1 MRCFQSLALAGVVV
15 LVLLVVPGQGG
26 DTDDRATLVK
36 NVYRRRG
43 ASLKQQAAASKR
55 QLNKDT
61 DSGEYVRSIR
71 QSGHY
76 FNSPAIRLLM
86 ARRQQWSGEPQTGS
100 SETVIVKSLP
110 LPPSHFY
117 TGGRE
122 PLVRAQRDPQ
132 IHNFLLEEHED
143 GEIQRGTFLESP
155 RSAALIAPIQN
166 ILPEPV
172 PAVPSLPVGRQPQ
185 PVAGPGRQPVV
196 GPFLRAVPAVPDLPT
211 ISSFT
216 TSLPRKAS
224 SSTTR
229 RGFNSVSTSARS
241 LSRGSFS
248 RPPFRNPS
256 PTQRARQKI
265 TNAPATEKHSISVT
279 TARARQPILPQTE
292 TSFRFP
298 SRGNGRETTLTETT
312 RSRTS
317 PFPDST
323 QSPRSTVGVTTRRPV
338 LTISHILETQTSSTE
353 HSVHHPE
360 LGLLNSDDPCHEG
373 NHQVIAGQ
381 PERSFNHHLSV
392 GNGPPVCDRD
402 LDAGW
407 YRFQSPAGN
416 LLPTE
421 CPGGNYC
428 GTQIPV
434 WMKGT
439 VPSVH
444 QGIVATTACINQ
456 DRECCIGELDIAVRN
471 CSSFVTYRLA
481 PTPGC
486 NMGYCVGEGVPC
498 PEGLASSNGY
508 TPCDFTVK
516 MEKVVLTQGTNALQS
531 EIVFHC
537 NPVLK
542 DVIVPDSIEIDVKW
556 FVDGE
561 NVLSEAFNA
570 KDKVSGTLNEEH
582 WRMGQTIYCEAQA
595 KHNIV
600 GARTERKK
608 SEEQFAGLVV
618 TSGSGPLEVFEGG
631 APSLISI
638 TSTIPVLCSPQDRAF
653 GECCIHL
660 ELAMNEIDEEQHCPQ
675 GNPIDRAGLPNCLH
689 KICRHDWNST
699 HYIPIKAIQDF
710 LYNGEQLL
718 ALDIRTGFTSTKQWR
733 NYVLP
738 VQEVRVIPE
747 TITEL
752 CQSDNSMF
760 TFDSLRYSHKQ
771 QGSYVLY
778 RHKTQP
784 YEVQVYYRNCN
795 LRELCHC
802 AVAVRIGDLI
812 VIFDICSRGYLQVW
826 GIGKSGDLIVKED
839 LPDGIKLLSLD
850 EGRSYEIYFPSG
862 TFVNLGPYLSYIKIF
877 ASKSDFYGTEGLCGT
892 FDRNQANEFVSNDG
906 SVLCEN
912 EPFSECIEF
921 SKSWILPQEETLF
934 AGHFPLQEDN
944 STAVEEIVSEKICAC
959 KHTEESAE
967 KISRLNEITTNR
979 FFQAGSLDLKGQL
992 TCSSRACRDRRAVS
1006 VLEDVLESSNQDDL
1020 ERFTEHTFDLD
1031 TAENQVATVKVVG
1044 GPVLP
1049 RPQEGWTITTAD
1061 AFCGEFIQSSE
1072 IVQRCRGLPGVEVKL
1087 SLQNCR
1093 NDVLYAGDTRYAML
1107 HLDQIKEDCRH
1118 TVTRNTSL
1126 WARDPVHSFPLPPQD
1141 IVDFLCLNDCS
1152 GHGQCSKGVC
1162 LCADG
1167 WVGSDCSVDIMS
1179 GPRVANL
1186 GNNGLCD
1193 VRSKPCR
1200 NLVVSGDNFAD
1211 NPDLVCHFEIF
1222 KIRGVASKQL
1232 VQDLVLTTP
1241 GSFISFQQV
1250 RCSLPTLDIHSNKER
1265 HRFDLR
1271 DNTDQTRMFVKV
1283 SVGYGEGKKSAPLDL
1298 LLYDSQCWH
1307 CSLTGECNAK
1317 PNNKCVFS
1325 AATSSVQTFRIG
1337 KSISNGDGEN
1347 FHVCSLPHDSGGCER
1362 KEFRYFYNSL
1372 ERRCKLFVYGGCK
1385 GNQNNFLSEIDCV
1398 RRCGDEAAIAALPDL
1413 NPQPQLQEIDQCS
1426 QVKDEGICP
1435 GNVPRIY
1442 FDQTAK
1448 RCLLFSYGGCGGNTN
1463 NFLTENSCISTCG
1476 GPTGALIH
1484 AIQLHGGLKPRRP
1497 ICNFPINRGSC
1508 QAKLRRFYFDSS
1520 DETCKLFVFGGCQGN
1535 ENNFETMEECVINCG
1550 GPSDHSTTSF
1560 SFATATT
1567 RTTPFADQSSTI
1579 LSDRTLKLTTEPSH
1593 SHHSLNKNHTSPVL
1607 ATKKPTEI
1615 SFTSITLPSI
1625 SPCGLPQQVG
1635 SCNSFRDRY
1644 YFDMANQMCK
1654 KFRFS
1659 GCGGNG
1665 NNFMTGVNCQK
1676 NCGGGI
1682 EDSMHPKKHITER
1695 LVIPTQKP
1703 TTSTTSTTSRDT
1715 TSTQLLV
1722 SLADETGPRKRK
1734 MKRVRILP
1742 KEKGRSID
1750 TDGLRSRGNKVNQ
1763 HLQVRTLLIESNDAN
1778 DASDVGDVL
1787 ARAKSR
1793 AILNRAR
1800 LRSRMS
1806 SSSSVVSSST
1816 EQSISLDDL
1825 DIRSSF
1831 RRPSRTISNMTA
1843 FDLQLLGGRGDY
1855 EKVKGPRVDLFH
1867 PQDKGRTI
1875 TRTENRHK
1883 NGPGEGQ
1890 HESRKYSTTSTSK
1903 SSGRVDEVM
1912 KAPPHMRGGLV
1923 IIRSYCRYPPEELR
1937 RKSYCKDSSEFYFY
1951 NVSSATCEAL
1961 RGGICTN
1968 SRNKFASFDLCLK
1981 SCIVNSQEPKGEQ

>member
-15 LVLLVVPGQGG
+15 LVLLIIPGQAGEL
-26 DTDDRATLVK
+26 DERATLIT

-43 ASLKQQAAASKR
+43 ASLKQVNSQKDSRVKQGSQKLSKE
-55 QLNKDT
+55 T
-61 DSGEYVRSIR
+61 DSVEYVRSIR

-86 ARRQQWSGEPQTGS
+86 ARRQQWSGEPQTDS

-110 LPPSHFY
+110 LSSSHFY

-122 PLVRAQRDPQ
+122 PLIRPARDPQ
-132 IHNFLLEEHED
+132 IHNFLLEEHE
-143 GEIQRGTFLESP
+143 EPVIQRGSFVDSP
-155 RSAALIAPIQN
+155 RSAALIAPVQN

-172 PAVPSLPVGRQPQ
+172 PAVPTLPVGRQTQ
-185 PVAGPGRQPVV
+185 AVAGPI
-196 GPFLRAVPAVPDLPT
+196 LRAVPAVPDLPT

-216 TSLPRKAS
+216 TALPRTAT
-224 SSTTR
+224 SSTKR
-229 RGFNSVSTSARS
+229 LGSSSVSTSARS
-241 LSRGSFS
+241 LSRGSFT
-248 RPPFRNPS
+248 RPPFRIPS

-265 TNAPATEKHSISVT
+265 TVSPVISASVT
-279 TARARQPILPQTE
+279 TARARQPKLPQTE

-298 SRGNGRETTLTETT
+298 SRGNGRESTLTETI

-317 PFPDST
+317 PFPDTT
-323 QSPRSTVGVTTRRPV
+323 QSPRTTVRVTTRRPV
-338 LTISHILETQTSSTE
+338 LTISHILETTSSNE
-353 HSVHHPE
+353 RVHHPE
-360 LGLLNSDDPCHEG
+360 LGLLNSDDPCHEE

-392 GNGPPVCDRD
+392 GNGPPVCDKD
-402 LDAGW
+402 LPQGW
-407 YRFQSPAGN
+407 YRFSSPAGN

-471 CSSFVTYRLA
+471 CSSFVAYRLK

-542 DVIVPDSIEIDVKW
+542 DVIVPESIEIDVKW
-556 FVDGE
+556 FVEGE
-561 NVLSEAFNA
+561 NVLSETFNA
-570 KDKVSGTLNEEH
+570 KDRVSGTLTEEH
-582 WRMGQTIYCEAQA
+582 WSMGQTIYCEAQA

-608 SEEQFAGLVV
+608 SSDQFAGLVV
-618 TSGSGPLEVFEGG
+618 TSGSGPLSVFEGG

-660 ELAMNEIDEEQHCPQ
+660 ELAMNEIDEQQHCPQ

-699 HYIPIKAIQDF
+699 HYIPIKAVEDF

-718 ALDIRTGFTSTKQWR
+718 ALDIRTGLTSTKQWR

-738 VQEVRVIPE
+738 IHEVRVIPS

-752 CQSDNSMF
+752 CQSDHSMF

-778 RHKTQP
+778 RHKNQP
-784 YEVQVYYRNCN
+784 YEVQVYYRRCN

-812 VIFDICSRGYLQVW
+812 VLFDICSRGYMQVW
-826 GIGKSGDLIVKED
+826 GIGANGDIIVSED

-862 TFVNLGPYLSYIKIF
+862 TYVQLGPYLSYIKIF
-877 ASKSDFYGTEGLCGT
+877 ASKSDLDGTEGLCGT
-892 FDRNQANEFVSNDG
+892 FDRNQANEFMSADG
-906 SVLCEN
+906 DVLCKN
-912 EPFSECIEF
+912 KPFSECIEF
-921 SKSWILPQEETLF
+921 TKSWILPPQETLF
-934 AGHFPLQEDN
+934 VGHFRPLPDN

-959 KHTEESAE
+959 KHTEETAE

-1006 VLEDVLESSNQDDL
+1006 VLEDILESSNQVDL
-1020 ERFTEHTFDLD
+1020 ERLSASSLDLD

-1061 AFCGEFIQSSE
+1061 SFCGDFIKSSE
-1072 IVQRCRGLPGVEVKL
+1072 VVQRCLGLPGVDVKM

-1107 HLDQIKEDCRH
+1107 HLDQIKEDCRNM
-1118 TVTRNTSL
+1118 VTRNTSL
-1126 WARDPVHSFPLPPQD
+1126 WARDPLHSFPLPPQD

-1167 WVGSDCSVDIMS
+1167 WEGSDCSVDIS
-1179 GPRVANL
+1179 AGPRVANL

-1211 NPDLVCHFEIF
+1211 NPDLVCKFEIF

-1232 VQDLVLTTP
+1232 VQDLDLTTP
-1241 GSFISFQQV
+1241 ATFLSFQQV
-1250 RCSLPTLDIHSNKER
+1250 QCSLPTLDIHSNKER

-1337 KSISNGDGEN
+1337 KSISNGEED
-1347 FHVCSLPHDSGGCER
+1347 FHVCSLPHDSGGCDR
-1362 KEFRYFYNSL
+1362 KEFRYFYNGL
-1372 ERRCKLFVYGGCK
+1372 EARSFFNLGFCSYKQFVP
-1385 GNQNNFLSEIDCV
+1385 N
-1398 RRCGDEAAIAALPDL
+1398 
-1413 NPQPQLQEIDQCS
+1413 
-1426 QVKDEGICP
+1426 
-1435 GNVPRIY
+1435 
-1442 FDQTAK
+1442 
-1448 RCLLFSYGGCGGNTN
+1448 LL
-1463 NFLTENSCISTCG
+1463 
-1476 GPTGALIH
+1476 
-1484 AIQLHGGLKPRRP
+1484 
-1497 ICNFPINRGSC
+1497 
-1508 QAKLRRFYFDSS
+1508 
-1520 DETCKLFVFGGCQGN
+1520 
-1535 ENNFETMEECVINCG
+1535 
-1550 GPSDHSTTSF
+1550 
-1560 SFATATT
+1560 
-1567 RTTPFADQSSTI
+1567 
-1579 LSDRTLKLTTEPSH
+1579 
-1593 SHHSLNKNHTSPVL
+1593 
-1607 ATKKPTEI
+1607 
-1615 SFTSITLPSI
+1615 
-1625 SPCGLPQQVG
+1625 
-1635 SCNSFRDRY
+1635 
-1644 YFDMANQMCK
+1644 
-1654 KFRFS
+1654 
-1659 GCGGNG
+1659 
-1665 NNFMTGVNCQK
+1665 
-1676 NCGGGI
+1676 
-1682 EDSMHPKKHITER
+1682 
-1695 LVIPTQKP
+1695 
-1703 TTSTTSTTSRDT
+1703 
-1715 TSTQLLV
+1715 
-1722 SLADETGPRKRK
+1722 
-1734 MKRVRILP
+1734 
-1742 KEKGRSID
+1742 
-1750 TDGLRSRGNKVNQ
+1750 
-1763 HLQVRTLLIESNDAN
+1763 
-1778 DASDVGDVL
+1778 
-1787 ARAKSR
+1787 
-1793 AILNRAR
+1793 
-1800 LRSRMS
+1800 
-1806 SSSSVVSSST
+1806 
-1816 EQSISLDDL
+1816 
-1825 DIRSSF
+1825 
-1831 RRPSRTISNMTA
+1831 
-1843 FDLQLLGGRGDY
+1843 
-1855 EKVKGPRVDLFH
+1855 
-1867 PQDKGRTI
+1867 
-1875 TRTENRHK
+1875 
-1883 NGPGEGQ
+1883 
-1890 HESRKYSTTSTSK
+1890 
-1903 SSGRVDEVM
+1903 
-1912 KAPPHMRGGLV
+1912 
-1923 IIRSYCRYPPEELR
+1923 
-1937 RKSYCKDSSEFYFY
+1937 
-1951 NVSSATCEAL
+1951 
-1961 RGGICTN
+1961 
-1968 SRNKFASFDLCLK
+1968 
-1981 SCIVNSQEPKGEQ
+1981 

>member
-1 MRCFQSLALAGVVV
+1 MRCYQSLALAGVVV
-15 LVLLVVPGQGG
+15 LVVVVVPGQGG
-26 DTDDRATLVK
+26 GGDDDDRAGLVR
-36 NVYRRRG
+36 NVYKRRG
-43 ASLKQQAAASKR
+43 ASLKGKVENTEGVQEQ
-55 QLNKDT
+55 DT
-61 DSGEYVRSIR
+61 GEYVRSIR
-71 QSGHY
+71 QSPHY
-76 FNSPAIRLLM
+76 LNSPAIRLLM
-86 ARRQQWSGEPQTGS
+86 ARRHQQQQQQQQQWSGEPQTDS

-117 TGGRE
+117 SGGRE
-122 PLVRAQRDPQ
+122 ALVRAARDPQ

-143 GEIQRGTFLESP
+143 TEIQRGTFLETP
-155 RSAALIAPIQN
+155 RSAALIAPVQN
-166 ILPEPV
+166 ILPDPV
-172 PAVPSLPVGRQPQ
+172 PAVPSLPVGR
-185 PVAGPGRQPVV
+185 VVGPGRHPLA
-196 GPFLRAVPAVPDLPT
+196 GPLLRAVPAVPDLPT

-216 TSLPRKAS
+216 TALPRTAS

-229 RGFNSVSTSARS
+229 PTTRRGSHSVSTSARS

-256 PTQRARQKI
+256 PTARARQKLV
-265 TNAPATEKHSISVT
+265 TTPSTETHSISVT
-279 TARARQPILPQTE
+279 TARARKPLQTQTE
-292 TSFRFP
+292 TSVRLA
-298 SRGNGRETTLTETT
+298 SRGVGRETQLPETT

-317 PFPDST
+317 PFPST
-323 QSPRSTVGVTTRRPV
+323 HSPRTTVGVTTRRPV
-338 LTISHILETQTSSTE
+338 KTVKHILDTQTPDTTSE
-353 HSVHHPE
+353 HLHHPE
-360 LGLLNSDDPCHEG
+360 LGLLSSEDPCHDG
-373 NHQVIAGQ
+373 NHRVIVGQ

-439 VPSVH
+439 VPSVA

-471 CSSFVTYRLA
+471 CSAFVAYRLM

-516 MEKVVLTQGTNALQS
+516 MEAVVLTQGTNTLQS
-531 EIVFHC
+531 EIMFHC

-542 DVIVPDSIEIDVKW
+542 DVIVPESIEIDVKW

-570 KDKVSGTLNEEH
+570 KDKVSGTLGEQH

-608 SEEQFAGLVV
+608 SEELFAGLVV
-618 TSGSGPLEVFEGG
+618 TSGPGPLEVIEGG
-631 APSLISI
+631 PPALISI
-638 TSTIPVLCSPQDRAF
+638 SSTIPVLCSPQDRAF

-660 ELAMNEIDEEQHCPQ
+660 ELAINQIDEEQHCPQ
-675 GNPIDRAGLPNCLH
+675 GNPLDRAGLPNCLH

-699 HYIPIKAIQDF
+699 HYIPIKAIEDH

-733 NYVLP
+733 HYVLP
-738 VQEVRVIPE
+738 VQEVRVIPQ
-747 TITEL
+747 TITEQ
-752 CQSDNSMF
+752 CQSDNSMV
-760 TFDSLRYSHKQ
+760 TFDSLRYKHKQ

-778 RHKTQP
+778 RHTTQP
-784 YEVQVYYRNCN
+784 YEVQAYYRSCN

-802 AVAVRIGDLI
+802 AVAIRIGDL
-812 VIFDICSRGYLQVW
+812 VVLFDICSRGYLQVW
-826 GIGKSGDLIVKED
+826 GRNKEGEIITKEE

-850 EGRSYEIYFPSG
+850 QGRSYEIYFPSG

-877 ASKSDFYGTEGLCGT
+877 ASKSDFHGTEGLCGT
-892 FDRNQANEFVSNDG
+892 FDRNQANEFTSRDG
-906 SVLCEN
+906 IVLCKN
-912 EPFSECIEF
+912 EPFSECIDF
-921 SKSWILPQEETLF
+921 SKSWLLPPDQTLF
-934 AGHFPLQEDN
+934 TGHVTSKTNN
-944 STAVEEIVSEKICAC
+944 STTAEQIVAEKICAC
-959 KHTEESAE
+959 KHTEESVE

-992 TCSSRACRDRRAVS
+992 TCSSRACRDRRAVP
-1006 VLEDVLESSNQDDL
+1006 VLEDILTSDNQDDL
-1020 ERFTEHTFDLD
+1020 ERFSEQTLDLD

-1061 AFCGEFIQSSE
+1061 AFCGDFIHSSE
-1072 IVQRCRGLPGVEVKL
+1072 VVQRCRGLPGVDVKL
-1087 SLQNCR
+1087 SLENCR

-1107 HLDQIKEDCRH
+1107 HLDRIKEDCRDS
-1118 TVTRNTSL
+1118 VTRNTSL
-1126 WARDPVHSFPLPPQD
+1126 WARDNIHSFPLPPQD

-1167 WVGSDCSVDIMS
+1167 WVGSDCSVDILT

-1232 VQDLVLTTP
+1232 VQDLVLTNPAT
-1241 GSFISFQQV
+1241 FVSFQQV

-1283 SVGYGEGKKSAPLDL
+1283 SVGYGGEGKKSAPLDL

-1337 KSISNGDGEN
+1337 KSISNGDGED

-1362 KEFRYFYNSL
+1362 KEFRYFYNAL

-1385 GNQNNFLSEIDCV
+1385 GNQNNFLSETACV

-1442 FDQTAK
+1442 FDQAAK

-1463 NFLTENSCISTCG
+1463 NFLTEDSCISTCG

-1550 GPSDHSTTSF
+1550 GPSDHDHSTTTFSF
-1560 SFATATT
+1560 STATT
-1567 RTTPFADQSSTI
+1567 RTTLPFSQTSSSI
-1579 LSDRTLKLTTEPSH
+1579 LSDRTLKLTTEASRPVH
-1593 SHHSLNKNHTSPVL
+1593 KNHSSSVI

-1615 SFTSITLPSI
+1615 AFTSITLPSI
-1625 SPCGLPQQVG
+1625 SPCGLPKQVG

-1644 YFDMANQMCK
+1644 YFDMPDQMCK

-1676 NCGGGI
+1676 NCGGAI
-1682 EDSMHPKKHITER
+1682 EDLVHPKKHITER

-1703 TTSTTSTTSRDT
+1703 ETSTTTSRG
-1715 TSTQLLV
+1715 V
-1722 SLADETGPRKRK
+1722 AETGARKRK

-1742 KEKGRSID
+1742 KEKGRGADID
-1750 TDGLRSRGNKVNQ
+1750 GPRSRGSKVNQ
-1763 HLQVRTLLIESNDAN
+1763 HLAVRTLLIESNDAN
-1778 DASDVGDVL
+1778 DASDAGDVL
-1787 ARAKSR
+1787 VRAKSR

-1843 FDLQLLGGRGDY
+1843 FDLQILGGRADS
-1855 EKVKGPRVDLFH
+1855 EKVKGPRVDSFN
-1867 PQDKGRTI
+1867 PQDKGRVGG
-1875 TRTENRHK
+1875 RHK
-1883 NGPGEGQ
+1883 
-1890 HESRKYSTTSTSK
+1890 ESRQ

-1912 KAPPHMRGGLV
+1912 KAPPHMKGGLV

-1961 RGGICTN
+1961 PGGICTN
-1968 SRNKFASFDLCLK
+1968 SRNKFASFDSCLK
-1981 SCIVNSQEPKGEQ
+1981 SCIVNSQEPRGEK

>member
-15 LVLLVVPGQGG
+15 LVLLIIPGQAGEL
-26 DTDDRATLVK
+26 DERATLIT

-43 ASLKQQAAASKR
+43 ASLKQVNSQKDSRVK
-55 QLNKDT
+55 QGSQKLSKDT
-61 DSGEYVRSIR
+61 DSVEYVRSIR

-86 ARRQQWSGEPQTGS
+86 ARRQQWSGEPQTDS

-110 LPPSHFY
+110 LSSSHFY

-122 PLVRAQRDPQ
+122 PLIRPARDPQ
-132 IHNFLLEEHED
+132 IHNFLLEEHE
-143 GEIQRGTFLESP
+143 EPVIQRGSFVDSP
-155 RSAALIAPIQN
+155 RSAALIAPVQN

-172 PAVPSLPVGRQPQ
+172 PAVPTLPVGRQTQ
-185 PVAGPGRQPVV
+185 AVAGPI
-196 GPFLRAVPAVPDLPT
+196 LRAVPAVPDLPT

-216 TSLPRKAS
+216 TALPRTAT
-224 SSTTR
+224 SSTKR
-229 RGFNSVSTSARS
+229 LGSSSVSTSARS
-241 LSRGSFS
+241 LSRGSFT
-248 RPPFRNPS
+248 RPPFRIPS

-265 TNAPATEKHSISVT
+265 TVSPVISASVT
-279 TARARQPILPQTE
+279 TARARQPKLPQTE

-298 SRGNGRETTLTETT
+298 SRGNGRESTLTETI

-317 PFPDST
+317 PFPDTT
-323 QSPRSTVGVTTRRPV
+323 QSPRTTVRVTTRRPV
-338 LTISHILETQTSSTE
+338 LTISHILETTSSNE
-353 HSVHHPE
+353 RVHHPE
-360 LGLLNSDDPCHEG
+360 LGLLNSDDPCHEE

-392 GNGPPVCDRD
+392 GNGPPVCDKD
-402 LDAGW
+402 LPQGW
-407 YRFQSPAGN
+407 YRFSSPAGN

-471 CSSFVTYRLA
+471 CSSFVAYRLK

-542 DVIVPDSIEIDVKW
+542 DVIVPESIEIDVKW
-556 FVDGE
+556 FVEGE
-561 NVLSEAFNA
+561 NVLSETFNA
-570 KDKVSGTLNEEH
+570 KDRVSGTLTEEH
-582 WRMGQTIYCEAQA
+582 WSMGQTIYCEAQA

-608 SEEQFAGLVV
+608 SSDQFAGLVV
-618 TSGSGPLEVFEGG
+618 TSGSGPLSVFEGG

-660 ELAMNEIDEEQHCPQ
+660 ELAMNEIDEQQHCPQ

-699 HYIPIKAIQDF
+699 HYIPIKAVEDF

-718 ALDIRTGFTSTKQWR
+718 ALDIRTGLTSTKQWR

-738 VQEVRVIPE
+738 IHEVRVIPS

-752 CQSDNSMF
+752 CQSDHSMF

-778 RHKTQP
+778 RHKNQP
-784 YEVQVYYRNCN
+784 YEVQVYYRRCN

-812 VIFDICSRGYLQVW
+812 VLFDICSRGYMQVW
-826 GIGKSGDLIVKED
+826 GIGANGDIIVSED

-862 TFVNLGPYLSYIKIF
+862 TYVQLGPYLSYIKIF
-877 ASKSDFYGTEGLCGT
+877 ASKSDLDGTEGLCGT
-892 FDRNQANEFVSNDG
+892 FDRNQANEFMSADG
-906 SVLCEN
+906 DVLCKN
-912 EPFSECIEF
+912 KPFSECIEF
-921 SKSWILPQEETLF
+921 TKSWILPPQETLF
-934 AGHFPLQEDN
+934 VGHFRPLPDN

-959 KHTEESAE
+959 KHTEETAE

-1006 VLEDVLESSNQDDL
+1006 VLEDILESSNQVDL
-1020 ERFTEHTFDLD
+1020 ERLSASSLDLD

-1061 AFCGEFIQSSE
+1061 SFCGDFIKSSE
-1072 IVQRCRGLPGVEVKL
+1072 VVQRCLGLPGVDVKM

-1107 HLDQIKEDCRH
+1107 HLDQIKEDCRNM
-1118 TVTRNTSL
+1118 VTRNTSL
-1126 WARDPVHSFPLPPQD
+1126 WARDPLHSFPLPPQD

-1167 WVGSDCSVDIMS
+1167 WEGSDCSVDIS
-1179 GPRVANL
+1179 AGPRVANL

-1211 NPDLVCHFEIF
+1211 NPDLVCKFEIF

-1232 VQDLVLTTP
+1232 VQDLDLTTP
-1241 GSFISFQQV
+1241 ATFLSFQQV
-1250 RCSLPTLDIHSNKER
+1250 QCSLPTLDIHSNKER

-1337 KSISNGDGEN
+1337 KSISNGEED
-1347 FHVCSLPHDSGGCER
+1347 FHVCSLPHDSGGCDR
-1362 KEFRYFYNSL
+1362 KEFRYFYNGL

-1385 GNQNNFLSEIDCV
+1385 GNQNNFISEIDCV

-1442 FDQTAK
+1442 FDQTAQ

-1463 NFLTENSCISTCG
+1463 NFLTEDSCISTCG

-1497 ICNFPINRGSC
+1497 ICNLQIHRGGC
-1508 QAKLRRFYFDSS
+1508 QAKLQRFYFDSS

-1567 RTTPFADQSSTI
+1567 RTTPITEQSTTNF
-1579 LSDRTLKLTTEPSH
+1579 SDRTLKLTTEPSL
-1593 SHHSLNKNHTSPVL
+1593 SLTKNHSSPVL
-1607 ATKKPTEI
+1607 ATNKPAEM
-1615 SFTSITLPSI
+1615 SFTSISLPSI
-1625 SPCGLPQQVG
+1625 SPCGLPRQVG

-1676 NCGGGI
+1676 NCGGAI
-1682 EDSMHPKKHITER
+1682 ESLIQPKKHITER
-1695 LVIPTQKP
+1695 LVIPTPK
-1703 TTSTTSTTSRDT
+1703 TTTSSTSTTARFT
-1715 TSTQLLV
+1715 TSTQLLL
-1722 SLADETGPRKRK
+1722 SLGDETGPRKRK

-1742 KEKGRSID
+1742 KERGRSID

-1778 DASDVGDVL
+1778 DASDVGDVF
-1787 ARAKSR
+1787 ARARSR
-1793 AILNRAR
+1793 AVLNRAR

-1825 DIRSSF
+1825 DLRGSF
-1831 RRPSRTISNMTA
+1831 RRPSRTISNLTA

-1867 PQDKGRTI
+1867 PQEKGRRFTK
-1875 TRTENRHK
+1875 EDNKYK
-1883 NGPGEGQ
+1883 NSTAVEKEQ
-1890 HESRKYSTTSTSK
+1890 RKFSMNSK
-1903 SSGRVDEVM
+1903 SGGRVDEVM

-1937 RKSYCKDSSEFYFY
+1937 RSLYCRDSSEFYFY

-1961 RGGICTN
+1961 SGVCTN

-1981 SCIVNSQEPKGEQ
+1981 SCIVNSPEPRGEE

>member
-26 DTDDRATLVK
+26 ELDERATLIK

-43 ASLKQQAAASKR
+43 ASLKHQKSPKDQPTEKLKSKE
-55 QLNKDT
+55 KD
-61 DSGEYVRSIR
+61 SVEYVRSIR

-86 ARRQQWSGEPQTGS
+86 ARRQQWSGEPQTDS

-122 PLVRAQRDPQ
+122 PKARTARDPQ

-143 GEIQRGTFLESP
+143 AEIQRGTFLESP
-155 RSAALIAPIQN
+155 RSAALIAPVQN

-172 PAVPSLPVGRQPQ
+172 PAVPSLPVGRQSQ
-185 PVAGPGRQPVV
+185 SIAGPGRQPGQ

-216 TSLPRKAS
+216 TSPPRKAS
-224 SSTTR
+224 SSTNR
-229 RGFNSVSTSARS
+229 LGPHSVSTSARS
-241 LSRGSFS
+241 LSRSSFT

-265 TNAPATEKHSISVT
+265 SSQPVTEKLSISVT
-279 TARARQPILPQTE
+279 TSRARQPILPQTE
-292 TSFRFP
+292 TSFRSP
-298 SRGNGRETTLTETT
+298 SRGNGHETTLTETT

-323 QSPRSTVGVTTRRPV
+323 QSSRTTIRVTTRRPV
-338 LTISHILETQTSSTE
+338 LTVSHILETTSSTE
-353 HSVHHPE
+353 RVHHPE

-373 NHQVIAGQ
+373 NHQIIAGQ

-402 LDAGW
+402 LLLGW
-407 YRFQSPAGN
+407 YRFESPAGN

-444 QGIVATTACINQ
+444 QGIMATTACINQ

-471 CSSFVTYRLA
+471 CSSFVAYRLM

-516 MEKVVLTQGTNALQS
+516 MEKVVLTQGSNTLQS
-531 EIVFHC
+531 EIIFHC

-542 DVIVPDSIEIDVKW
+542 DVIVPESIEIDIKW
-556 FVDGE
+556 YVDEE
-561 NVLSEAFNA
+561 NVLSETFNA
-570 KDKVSGTLNEEH
+570 KDKVSGTLTEEH
-582 WRMGQTIYCEAQA
+582 WRMGQTIHCEAQA

-608 SEEQFAGLVV
+608 SQKQFAGLVV
-618 TSGSGPLEVFEGG
+618 TTGQEPLEVVEGG
-631 APSLISI
+631 PPSLVSI

-660 ELAMNEIDEEQHCPQ
+660 ELAMNEIDEKQHCPQ

-699 HYIPIKAIQDF
+699 HYVPIKAVEDF
-710 LYNGEQLL
+710 LFNGEQLL

-738 VQEVRVIPE
+738 VQEVRVIPG
-747 TITEL
+747 TITEQ

-778 RHKTQP
+778 RHKTEP
-784 YEVQVYYRNCN
+784 YEVQVYYRRCN

-802 AVAVRIGDLI
+802 AVAVRVSDLI
-812 VIFDICSRGYLQVW
+812 VLFDICSRGYLQVW
-826 GIGKSGDLIVKED
+826 GIGKNGQIIAKED
-839 LPDGIKLLSLD
+839 LPEGIKLLSLD
-850 EGRSYEIYFPSG
+850 EGRSYQIYFPSG
-862 TFVNLGPYLSYIKIF
+862 TYISLGPYLSYIKIF
-877 ASKSDFYGTEGLCGT
+877 ASKSDFRGTEGLCGT
-892 FDRNQANEFVSNDG
+892 YDHNQANEFTSPDG
-906 SVLCEN
+906 SVLCKN
-912 EPFSECIEF
+912 EPYSECLEF
-921 SKSWILPQEETLF
+921 SKSWMLAPEKTLFQGQLLPQ
-934 AGHFPLQEDN
+934 QRN
-944 STAVEEIVSEKICAC
+944 STASEVIVTEKICAC

-1006 VLEDVLESSNQDDL
+1006 VLEDILESSNQDDL
-1020 ERFTEHTFDLD
+1020 EKFSASSLDLD

-1049 RPQEGWTITTAD
+1049 RPQDGWTITTAD
-1061 AFCGEFIQSSE
+1061 TFCKDFIQSNE
-1072 IVQRCRGLPGVEVKL
+1072 VVPRCRDLPGVDVKM
-1087 SLQNCR
+1087 SLENCR

-1107 HLDQIKEDCRH
+1107 HLDRIKEDCRNM
-1118 TVTRNTSL
+1118 VTRNTTL
-1126 WARDPVHSFPLPPQD
+1126 WARDPLHAFPLPPQE

-1167 WVGSDCSVDIMS
+1167 WLGSDCSVDILA
-1179 GPRVANL
+1179 GPRIANL

-1211 NPDLVCHFEIF
+1211 HPDLVCHFEIF

-1232 VQDLVLTTP
+1232 VQDLDLTTP
-1241 GSFISFQQV
+1241 ATFISFQQV
-1250 RCSLPTLDIHSNKER
+1250 SCSLPTLDIHSNKER

-1283 SVGYGEGKKSAPLDL
+1283 SVGYGEGNKSAPLDL

-1337 KSISNGDGEN
+1337 KSISSGDTDFN
-1347 FHVCSLPHDSGGCER
+1347 VCSLPHDSGGCER
-1362 KEFRYFYNSL
+1362 KEFRYFYNAL

-1385 GNQNNFLSEIDCV
+1385 GNRNNFLSEIDCV

-1442 FDQTAK
+1442 FDQAAK

-1463 NFLTENSCISTCG
+1463 NFLTEDSCIATCG

-1497 ICNFPINRGSC
+1497 ICNLPIHRGGC
-1508 QAKLRRFYFDSS
+1508 KAKLRRFYFDSS

-1567 RTTPFADQSSTI
+1567 RTTPFSDQSSTKF
-1579 LSDRTLKLTTEPSH
+1579 SDRTLRLTTEPSQ
-1593 SHHSLNKNHTSPVL
+1593 SINKNLSSNVL
-1607 ATKKPTEI
+1607 STKKPSEI
-1615 SFTSITLPSI
+1615 AFTSITLPSI
-1625 SPCGLPQQVG
+1625 SPCGLPKQVG

-1676 NCGGGI
+1676 NCGGAI
-1682 EDSMHPKKHITER
+1682 EDLAHPKKHITER

-1703 TTSTTSTTSRDT
+1703 ATVTSPAASNNKTSAQFSLS
-1715 TSTQLLV
+1715 ST
-1722 SLADETGPRKRK
+1722 ATDITGLRKRK

-1742 KEKGRSID
+1742 KERGRSID

-1763 HLQVRTLLIESNDAN
+1763 HLQVRTLHTESNDAN
-1778 DASDVGDVL
+1778 DASDVGDVV

-1825 DIRSSF
+1825 DIRGSF

-1867 PQDKGRTI
+1867 PHEKGRTI
-1875 TRTENRHK
+1875 LKLENSYK
-1883 NGPGEGQ
+1883 NASKTGEP
-1890 HESRKYSTTSTSK
+1890 ESKQFASK
-1903 SSGRVDEVM
+1903 STGRVDEVM
-1912 KAPPHMRGGLV
+1912 KAPPHMKGGLV

-1937 RKSYCKDSSEFYFY
+1937 RKSYCKDSQEFYFY

-1968 SRNKFASFDLCLK
+1968 SKNKFASLDSCLR
-1981 SCIVNSQEPKGEQ
+1981 SCIVNSQEPQGDE